1 MLRETPT
8 DNSTDKDT
16 LYSRSAYITSV
27 DQFINEIDYLKAL
40 HYWLTEFTPVHTL
53 KNPEDIIDAI
63 HRSIA
68 DIDHMINDQVNIIIH
83 HKRFQKLE
91 ASWRGLW
98 YLTVQADGT
107 KNIKIKVL
115 NINWTEVS
123 RDISR
128 ALEFDQSQLF
138 QKIYS
143 EEYGTPWR

>member
-16 LYSRSAYITSV
+16 LNSRSAYITSV

-40 HYWLTEFTPVHTL
+40 HYWLTEFIPVHSL

-68 DIDHMINDQVNIIIH
+68 DIDHMINDQVNVIIH
-83 HKRFQKLE
+83 HNKFQKLE

-98 YLTVQADGT
+98 YLTVQADGA

-115 NINWTEVS
+115 NINWSEIS

-128 ALEFDQSQLF
+128 ALEFDQSNLF

-143 EEYGTPWR
+143 